1 MNREEVNNLLPILQ
15 AFVKGKEIQYKD
27 NGSWVDFDKGEGL
40 AILQALSYP
49 SNYRIK
55 PEPKY
60 RPFKNSEECWN
71 EMLKHQP
78 FGWVKD
84 KEDGHYSLITCVDD
98 KVCLNANNGW
108 SMNGTMDNFT
118 FADGSVFGVKEEE

>member
-1 MNREEVNNLLPILQ
+1 MDRKEAKNFLPILQ
-15 AFVKGKEIQYKD
+15 AFAEGKQIQII
-27 NGSWVDFDKGEGL
+27 GL
-40 AILQALSYP
+40 RGTWEDLPDSVLNFEAIKADEV
-49 SNYRIK
+49 RIK

-60 RPFKNSEECWN
+60 RPFANAEECWN

-84 KEDGHYSLITCVDD
+84 KEDGYYSLITCVDD

>member
-15 AFVKGKEIQYKD
+15 AFVEGK
-27 NGSWVDFDKGEGL
+27 
-40 AILQALSYP
+40 ILQKKDFYANGTFKWIDVKDEIDEFGLE
-49 SNYRIK
+49 NYRIK